1 MDGAEHQNGDPPLR
15 MASRLFRITML
26 AFFRARGW
34 KAIGAPPANRRCVI
48 IAAPHTSNWDFFY
61 FLGLTDALGIKAH
74 FMAKLALFR
83 WPFGRFMREMGG
95 VPVDR
100 SGGRDQV
107 AQMIAEFARRRE
119 FMLTI
124 APEGTRGAVRQWR
137 TGFYHIAHGAGVP
150 LVCGLMDYGS
160 KTGGLGP
167 AIVTTGD
174 YRADMAKVAEFYR
187 SCTPRHPQLTTT
199 DFGDIPHD

>member
-1 MDGAEHQNGDPPLR
+1 MDGAENQDGDPPLR
-15 MASRLFRITML
+15 MASRLFRAAML

-74 FMAKLALFR
+74 FMAKLALVR

-119 FMLTI
+119 FLLTI

-150 LVCGLMDYGS
+150 LVCGLMDYRTR
-160 KTGGLGP
+160 TGGLGP
-167 AIVTTGD
+167 AIMPTGD

-187 SCTPRHPQLTTT
+187 SCTPRHPHLATT
-199 DFGDIPHD
+199 DFGDLPHD